1 MSELIN
7 LKITDIDSDRMIVS
21 IRQAKGKK
29 DRNVMLPD
37 NLLKLLRT
45 YFLEYN
51 PKIYHDI
58 QLQVSEKF

>member
-29 DRNVMLPD
+29 DRNVM
-37 NLLKLLRT
+37 
-45 YFLEYN
+45 
-51 PKIYHDI
+51 
-58 QLQVSEKF
+58 